1 VTLGHFLSL
10 NWRMAESR
18 LRAITA
24 PDTADPLEL
33 WDELDRSVPGRVI
46 GAVDRVLTRA
56 TPESRARAVW
66 QAVSLPL
73 VNLDPVRRIGAIGTV
88 ALTAAVTHIAL
99 VSTTA
104 PVGGWWL
111 ILPGIVGVF
120 GLTALA
126 LSFLGA
132 TAKGRD

>member
-1 VTLGHFLSL
+1 MNLVRYLAL
-10 NWRMAESR
+10 NWRDAESR

-24 PDTADPLEL
+24 PDTVDPAEL

-46 GAVDRVLTRA
+46 GAVNRVLTRA
-56 TPESRARAVW
+56 TPESRAWAAW

-73 VNLDPVRRIGAIGTV
+73 VRLDPVTRMGAVGTV
-88 ALTAAVTHIAL
+88 ALTAAVTHVAL

-120 GLTALA
+120 GVTALT
-126 LSFLGA
+126 LSILA
-132 TAKGRD
+132 APARGRD

>member
-1 VTLGHFLSL
+1 MSVWQFLSL
-10 NWRMAESR
+10 NLKDAEMR
-18 LRAITA
+18 LRRLTS
-24 PDTADPLEL
+24 PDPPDPPGL

-56 TPESRARAVW
+56 TPESRSRAVW
-66 QAVSLPL
+66 RAVSLPL
-73 VNLDPVRRIGAIGTV
+73 ASLDPVKRMGAIGTV
-88 ALTAAVTHIAL
+88 ALAAAVTHIAL

-120 GLTALA
+120 GVAAIA
-126 LSFLGA
+126 LSFSGPP
-132 TAKGRD
+132 AKGHD

>member
-1 VTLGHFLSL
+1 MTIGRFLLL
-10 NWRMAESR
+10 NWRAVEAR
-18 LRAITA
+18 LLGLTA
-24 PDTADPLEL
+24 LDTADPPGL

-56 TPESRARAVW
+56 APASRARAAW
-66 QAVSLPL
+66 RALSLPL
-73 VNLDPVRRIGAIGTV
+73 VAVDPVRRMGAIGTV
-88 ALTAAVTHIAL
+88 ALTAAATHIAL

-120 GLTALA
+120 GMTAIA
-126 LSFLGA
+126 MSFLGPA
-132 TAKGRD
+132 GKGHD

>member
-1 VTLGHFLSL
+1 MNLVRYLAL
-10 NWRMAESR
+10 NWRDAESR

-24 PDTADPLEL
+24 PDTADPAEL

-46 GAVDRVLTRA
+46 GAVNRVLTRA
-56 TPESRARAVW
+56 TPESRAWAAW

-73 VNLDPVRRIGAIGTV
+73 VKLNPVRRMGAVGAV
-88 ALTAAVTHIAL
+88 ALAAAVTHLAL

-120 GLTALA
+120 GVTAIT
-126 LSFLGA
+126 LSFLGPSA
-132 TAKGRD
+132 EGRD